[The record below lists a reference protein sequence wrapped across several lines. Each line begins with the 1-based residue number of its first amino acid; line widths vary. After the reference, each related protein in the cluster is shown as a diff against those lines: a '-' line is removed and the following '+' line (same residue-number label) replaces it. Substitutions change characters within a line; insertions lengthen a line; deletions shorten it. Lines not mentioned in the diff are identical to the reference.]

1 MSTKALIKLAAS
13 SLTMSVEIRSRALE
27 ALVAVKFLI
36 MYSTK
41 TPWFGD
47 FVGSSVGLLVGDF
60 VGDLVGDSEGEV

>member
-1 MSTKALIKLAAS
+1 
-13 SLTMSVEIRSRALE
+13 MSVEIRSRALE